1 MKGLAQIAVTADRKA
16 RKGIFPSNDAL
27 LTSALKT
34 ENYYQRVMWQAV
46 RDMYNGG
53 INSFEFET
61 VMVQLIE
68 GQLRRAWNA
77 GMREIGLDP
86 SVDMTPDFEA
96 ELQSIMLNEF
106 EYVPKLVADISEAIA
121 LQTNIDP
128 FKIRVEMWAKRY
140 QDTLNQAK
148 IYCAKDNQKYEWI
161 YTPDKDHCR
170 TCLSLNGIV
179 AYAREWEESGL
190 KPQGHNLQC
199 RGFLCGC
206 DLVLTSKR
214 RTSNALGTLLTIAE
228 LEEEGVAA

>member
-1 MKGLAQIAVTADRKA
+1 MKGLAQIAVTADKVA
-16 RKGIFPSNDAL
+16 KLGVYAKNDAY
-27 LTSALKT
+27 LTEALKT

-53 INSFEFET
+53 INSFEFES

-68 GQLRRAWNA
+68 SQLRRAWNA

-128 FKIRVEMWAKRY
+128 FKTRVEM
-140 QDTLNQAK
+140 
-148 IYCAKDNQKYEWI
+148 
-161 YTPDKDHCR
+161 
-170 TCLSLNGIV
+170 
-179 AYAREWEESGL
+179 
-190 KPQGHNLQC
+190 
-199 RGFLCGC
+199 
-206 DLVLTSKR
+206 
-214 RTSNALGTLLTIAE
+214 
-228 LEEEGVAA
+228 